1 MSIKGVITSP
11 TTLTGESFPTSQ
23 SKDVVT
29 LNVSDTAQSK
39 KKDEITIEASCDN
52 KTNITSLSQRNTSL
66 RMRQRTANQAILGAL
81 RLLNDLH

>member
-1 MSIKGVITSP
+1 M
-11 TTLTGESFPTSQ
+11 LTEERFPTLQ

-39 KKDEITIEASCDN
+39 EKDEITIEASCDS
-52 KTNITSLSQRNTSL
+52 KTNLTSLSHRNTSL

-81 RLLNDLH
+81 KLLNDLR